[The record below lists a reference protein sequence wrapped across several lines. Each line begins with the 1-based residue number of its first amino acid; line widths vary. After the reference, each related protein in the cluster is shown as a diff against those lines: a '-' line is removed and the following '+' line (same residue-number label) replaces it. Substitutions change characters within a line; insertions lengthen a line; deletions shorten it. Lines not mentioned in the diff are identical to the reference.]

1 MDNKNK
7 WNKLLSD
14 KRFRNKSSSNSTDA
28 RNPFENDYGRLISS
42 APIRRLQDKTQVFP
56 LEQSD
61 YIRTRLTH
69 SLEVSYIGSSI
80 GESVEKILIEKGDIK
95 KGKKGYLSS
104 LLRVSGLV
112 HDLGNPPFGHF
123 GEEAIKT
130 FFRDYFNSSE
140 YKQYEKNIQEKTMR
154 QSPILSDTER
164 ADFLNFDGNVQTFR
178 ILSKLYY
185 FGDEYGYNLTY
196 TTLSSCIKYPS
207 SSLEG
212 NKGKNA
218 REIAKKKFG
227 YFHTEKGKYRVISKY
242 LGLKNRRSPIVY
254 LMEAADDIAYSAADI
269 EDSVKL
275 NIVSLEDIKNIFKKK
290 LRNNKNVVIKEL
302 DKLIKDH
309 KKGKI
314 DKSIAVQKF
323 RILTQKIMIESVIK
337 TFTGNEYDKI
347 MKGELESEV
356 IDISE
361 ANDVREAYKELQKQ
375 VFSNSNIIKKEVAG
389 WEAIYGLLSI
399 MVKASRSENFKA
411 EGNTYESRIYKL
423 ISSSHRDVY
432 EKIEK
437 YHNKEYKKLQLIVDF
452 ISGMTDSYAITL
464 YQELKGIKL

>member
-14 KRFRNKSSSNSTDA
+14 ERFRDKSPTNPSDA

-80 GESVEKILIEKGDIK
+80 GESVEKILIEKGDIEE
-95 KGKKGYLSS
+95 GKKGYLSS

-185 FGDEYGYNLTY
+185 FGDEWGYNLTY

-212 NKGKNA
+212 NKGENK
-218 REIAKKKFG
+218 EIAKKKFG
-227 YFHTEKGKYRVISKY
+227 YFQTEKDKYQSISEY
-242 LGLKNRRSPIVY
+242 LELKNRRSPIVY

-269 EDSVKL
+269 EDGVKL
-275 NIVSLEDIKNIFKKK
+275 NIISLEDIKNIFGKT
-290 LRNNKNVVIKEL
+290 LRDNKDVVIKKL
-302 DKLIKDH
+302 DELIKDH

-323 RILTQKIMIESVIK
+323 RILTQEIMIESVIK
-337 TFTGNEYDKI
+337 TFTGDKYDKI
-347 MKGELESEV
+347 MKGELESEI
-356 IDISE
+356 IDVSE
-361 ANDVREAYKELQKQ
+361 ANDVRKAYKELQKK

-432 EKIEK
+432 ENIEK
-437 YHNKEYKKLQLIVDF
+437 YRNEEYKKLQLIVDF

>member
-1 MDNKNK
+1 MNNKNK

-80 GESVEKILIEKGDIK
+80 GESVEKILIEKGDIEE
-95 KGKKGYLSS
+95 GKKGYLSS

-123 GEEAIKT
+123 GEEAIKA

-140 YKQYEKNIQEKTMR
+140 YKQYEKNIQ
-154 QSPILSDTER
+154 SPLSEIER

-185 FGDEYGYNLTY
+185 FGDECGYNLTY

-212 NKGKNA
+212 NKGENK
-218 REIAKKKFG
+218 EIAKKKFG
-227 YFHTEKGKYRVISKY
+227 YFQTEKDKYQSISEY
-242 LGLKNRRSPIVY
+242 LELKNRRSPIVY

-275 NIVSLEDIKNIFKKK
+275 NIISLEDIKNIFEET
-290 LRNNKNVVIKEL
+290 LRDNKSVITEL
-302 DKLIKDH
+302 DELIKDH

-337 TFTGNEYDKI
+337 TFTGDKEYDKI
-347 MKGELESEV
+347 MKGELESEI
-356 IDISE
+356 IDISQ
-361 ANDVREAYKELQKQ
+361 ANDVRKAYKELQKK

-423 ISSSHRDVY
+423 ISSSHRYVY
-432 EKIEK
+432 ENIEE

-452 ISGMTDSYAITL
+452 ISGMTDSYAIAL
-464 YQELKGIKL
+464 YQELKGIRL